1 MPTKLN
7 SFTPMPK
14 KTRREK
20 IIADYRN
27 KLRLIHDVHPPPISA
42 TASFQSTTHH
52 PLPKHSATVALDPK
66 ENSAIRRDLV
76 KTVLLATIAIAA
88 EFGLYW
94 YWKRPA

>member
-1 MPTKLN
+1 
-7 SFTPMPK
+7 MPK

-27 KLRLIHDVHPPPISA
+27 KLRLIHDVHLPSVSA
-42 TASFQSTTHH
+42 TVSFQPTTHQ
-52 PLPKHSATVALDPK
+52 PLPKHSTTFALDPK
-66 ENSAIRRDLV
+66 EFSAIRRDLV